1 MKIKD
6 MTTKTSLEVEDTD
19 LLVIEDGED
28 TKSITVGEFKKLLNL
43 SSDANVQKTVKTIVN
58 ETLDNITA
66 SLQAAKYVM
75 TELQV
80 YTMYSWIDST
90 TGEIQ
95 IAFKDN
101 GTDTWLTADDI
112 VALKAPS
119 GEEGTA
125 TYYFTIEAKIADAYQ
140 IAVSYSVRDYNEAYP
155 NADIAELANNN
166 AGFIQAQFSN
176 LTQNEIAGV
185 TYDDIK
191 VSFPASEERQ
201 YIFSG
206 NEEFFSNSIP
216 YIEEI

>member
-28 TKSITVGEFKKLLNL
+28 TKSITVGEFKELLNL
-43 SSDANVQKTVKTIVN
+43 SSDAYIQKTVKTIVN
-58 ETLDNITA
+58 ETLDNISA
-66 SLQAAKYVM
+66 SLQAAKYSMV
-75 TELQV
+75 ELQT
-80 YTMYSWIDST
+80 YTMFSWIDSI

-95 IAFKDN
+95 IAFKDAN
-101 GTDTWLTADDI
+101 DKWLTADDI
-112 VALKAPS
+112 VALKEPV
-119 GEEGTA
+119 GEEGVA
-125 TYYFTIEAKIADAYQ
+125 TNYFTVEAKIADAYQ
-140 IAVSYSVRDYNEAYP
+140 MAVSYSVRDYNEAYP
-155 NADIAELANNN
+155 EATITELANNN